1 MRSVR
6 LDPELDEL
14 VRRAAAQEGASVS
27 EFLRRAA
34 ADRAQR
40 TLGGRDPLAG
50 IVGAVRSSG
59 GAAARSGDAFGELLQ
74 QRRTQRDTD

>member
-34 ADRAQR
+34 ADRAR
-40 TLGGRDPLAG
+40 RALAARDQLDD
-50 IVGAVRSSG
+50 VLGAVRTEG
-59 GAAARSGDAFGELLQ
+59 GAARRTGGAFGELLQ
-74 QRRTQRDTD
+74 ARRRRQR

>member
-14 VRRAAAQEGASVS
+14 VRRAAVREGASVS

-34 ADRAQR
+34 ADRARR
-40 TLGGRDPLAG
+40 TLEADEQLEDV
-50 IVGAVRSSG
+50 IGAVRTGG
-59 GAAARSGDAFGELLQ
+59 GAARRTGAAFGEMLQ
-74 QRRTQRDTD
+74 GRRSKR

>member
-6 LDPELDEL
+6 LDPELDKL
-14 VRRAAAQEGASVS
+14 VRRAAAQEGATVS

-40 TLGGRDPLAG
+40 TLQRRDQLQDV
-50 IVGAVRSSG
+50 IGAVRTPG
-59 GAAARSGDAFGELLQ
+59 GAA
-74 QRRTQRDTD
+74 RRTGAAFAETLGRRARRR

>member
-27 EFLRRAA
+27 EFIRRAA
-34 ADRAQR
+34 ADRARR
-40 TLGGRDPLAG
+40 TLGARDQLDD
-50 IVGAVRSSG
+50 VLGAVRTEG
-59 GAAARSGDAFGELLQ
+59 GVARRTGAAFGELLHPHRG
-74 QRRTQRDTD
+74 QR

>member
-6 LDPELDEL
+6 LDPELEQM

-34 ADRAQR
+34 AERAGRILDSRDR
-40 TLGGRDPLAG
+40 LDDV
-50 IVGAVRSSG
+50 IGAVRTKG
-59 GAAARSGDAFGELLQ
+59 GAARRTGRAFGELLSG
-74 QRRTQRDTD
+74 RARSR

>member
-14 VRRAAAQEGASVS
+14 VKRAAAQEGASVS

-40 TLGGRDPLAG
+40 TLETRAQLDDV
-50 IVGAVRSSG
+50 IGAVRTKG
-59 GAAARSGDAFGELLQ
+59 GAARRTGAAFGELLETRLR
-74 QRRTQRDTD
+74 QR

>member
-6 LDPELDEL
+6 LDPDLDQL

-34 ADRAQR
+34 ADRAER
-40 TLGGRDPLAG
+40 TLGRRDGLTD
-50 IVGAVRSSG
+50 IVGAVRSAG
-59 GAAARSGDAFGELLQ
+59 GAAERSGDAFSDLLQ
-74 QRRTQRDTD
+74 ARRREQ

>member
-34 ADRAQR
+34 ADRARR
-40 TLGGRDPLAG
+40 TLGARDQLDDV
-50 IVGAVRSSG
+50 IGAVRTEG
-59 GAAARSGDAFGELLQ
+59 GVARRTGAAFGEILQARRQQ
-74 QRRTQRDTD
+74 QR